1 MIFPATYNITILQ
14 DATWRSVFRATE
26 NRKNVDSVDVDAGV
40 ATFNCTCHGYSAG
53 DKVVFTGDGSLPC
66 GLSFNVVY
74 YVISANLTASSFE
87 VAATDGGSSVSVSGA
102 ASGTIHS
109 ANPVNLTNY
118 TVDADI
124 VISEASTVAASMTPV
139 LSDPVNGEFTLT
151 LEPATTISL
160 DPQRTNY
167 VWDLSLTS
175 PGGDRFYWVAG
186 SVTVQRTYSRV

>member
-1 MIFPATYNITILQ
+1 MIFPATYNITVLQ

-26 NRKNVDSVDVDAGV
+26 NRKNVDSVNVDAGV

-74 YVISANLTASSFE
+74 YVIAANLTASSFE

-102 ASGTIHS
+102 ASGTVYS

-124 VISEASTVAASMTPV
+124 VIGETSTVAASMTPV
-139 LSDPVNGEFTLT
+139 MSDPVNGKFTLT

-160 DPQRTNY
+160 DPNRTNY
-167 VWDLSLTS
+167 AWDLSLTS
-175 PGGDRFYWVAG
+175 PGGDRFYWVTG

>member
-1 MIFPATYNITILQ
+1 MIFPATYDITVLQ

-66 GLSFNVVY
+66 GLNFNTVY
-74 YVISANLTASSFE
+74 YVISANLTTDSFE
-87 VAATDGGSSVSVSGA
+87 VSATSGGSSVSVSGA
-102 ASGTIHS
+102 ASGTVYS

-124 VISEASTVAASMTPV
+124 VIGETSTVAASMTPV

-160 DPQRTNY
+160 DPKRTNY
-167 VWDLSLTS
+167 AWDLSLTS
-175 PGGDRFYWVAG
+175 PGGDRYYWLTGA
-186 SVTVQRTYSRV
+186 VTVQRTYSRV

>member
-40 ATFNCTCHGYSAG
+40 ATFNCACHGYSAG

-102 ASGTIHS
+102 ASGTVYS

-124 VISEASTVAASMTPV
+124 VIGDTSAVAASMTPV

-167 VWDLSLTS
+167 AWDLSLTS
-175 PGGDRFYWVAG
+175 PGGDRYYWLTGA
-186 SVTVQRTYSRV
+186 VTVQRTYSRV